1 MPPLIT
7 VEDLKVWY
15 PLPTG
20 LVASLT
26 GREQR
31 YVRAVDGVSF
41 ELQRGEIFSLAGESG
56 CGKTTTGK
64 ALLRLVPP
72 TAGSIQYAGKNI
84 LSLPRSALKAYRR
97 KLQMIFQDPYGS
109 LNPRQTVKEIVGEP
123 LKIHGLARDRDE
135 LRERVSGALADAG
148 LTPVDRFIDRYPH
161 ELSGGQQQRV
171 AIAGVLVLE
180 PDFIVADEPVSML
193 DVSVRSEILRL
204 MLNLRDA
211 ADLTYLF
218 ITHDLSL
225 AWTIS
230 DRIGIM
236 YLGLL
241 VEVGSADD
249 VVHRPL
255 HPYTQALISV
265 VPSPDPA
272 ARRRERTI
280 LEGDPPN
287 PVEIPS
293 GCRFHPRCPLAESRC
308 KVEVPLFREIRP
320 GHYAACHFAEP

>member
-1 MPPLIT
+1 MPPLI
-7 VEDLKVWY
+7 VVDDLKVWY
-15 PLPTG
+15 PLRTG
-20 LVASLT
+20 LLASLM

-41 ELQRGEIFSLAGESG
+41 EVQRGEIFSLAGESG

-64 ALLRLVPP
+64 ALLRLVQP
-72 TAGSIQYAGKNI
+72 TAGSVKYAGADI
-84 LSLPRSALKAYRR
+84 LSLPDKALKAYRR

-109 LNPRQTVKEIVGEP
+109 LNPRQTVKEIVSEP
-123 LKIHGLARDRDE
+123 LKVHGLAHNREE
-135 LRERVSGALADAG
+135 LGERVNQALVDAG
-148 LTPVDRFIDRYPH
+148 LTPVDRFLNRYPH

-171 AIAGVLVLE
+171 AIAGALVLE

-193 DVSVRSEILRL
+193 DVSIRSEILRL
-204 MLNLRDA
+204 MIRLRDTA
-211 ADLTYLF
+211 YLTYLF

-236 YLGLL
+236 YLGRL
-241 VEVGSADD
+241 VEIGAADD

-255 HPYTQALISV
+255 HPYTRALISV
-265 VPSPDPA
+265 VPSPEPK
-272 ARRRERTI
+272 ARSRERTI
-280 LEGDPPN
+280 LRGDPPN

-293 GCRFHPRCPLAESRC
+293 GCRFHPRCPIAESRC
-308 KVEVPLFREIRP
+308 KVEVPELREIRS

>member
-7 VEDLKVWY
+7 VDDLKVWY
-15 PLPTG
+15 PLRAG
-20 LVASLT
+20 LVASLL

-41 ELQRGEIFSLAGESG
+41 ELQRGEIFGLAGESG

-64 ALLRLVPP
+64 ALLRLVRPS
-72 TAGSIQYAGKNI
+72 AGSIQYAGTNI
-84 LSLPRSALKAYRR
+84 LSLPNSALKAYRR
-97 KLQMIFQDPYGS
+97 RLQMIFQDPYGS
-109 LNPRQTVKEIVGEP
+109 LNPRQTVREIVGEP
-123 LKIHGLARDRDE
+123 LKVHGLARDRDE

-148 LTPVDRFIDRYPH
+148 LTPVDRFLNRYPH

-171 AIAGVLVLE
+171 AIAAVLVLE

-204 MLNLRDA
+204 MLNLRDTA
-211 ADLTYLF
+211 HLTYLF

-236 YLGLL
+236 YLGRL
-241 VEVGSADD
+241 VEIGPADD

-255 HPYTQALISV
+255 HPYTEALISV

-272 ARRRERTI
+272 ARDRQRTI

-293 GCRFHPRCPLAESRC
+293 GCRFHPRCPIAESRC
-308 KVEVPLFREIRP
+308 RVEVPAFREIRP